1 MFHCCAAPMSF
12 QTAAGNGAKLIVL
25 PEMWNCPYSNDSF
38 PTYAE
43 DIDAGPSPSTDML
56 SAAAQ
61 EFGVTLVG
69 GSVPEKSN
77 GKLYN
82 TCCVFDHQ
90 GKLLAKHRQVP
101 GGCQQWTTCTASKCD
116 DLTHTPWL
124 CLKQLTTSRLLES
137 CILPQCIVAFAWE
150 QFLACELLPADYNTV
165 LADSCLV
172 LSVQARHSAG
182 CTLQ

>member
-1 MFHCCAAPMSF
+1 VLQLLAYSFFLEITRKLATPVEGIHSPPSLACHHTPHCSTLHTARHVDVFTSSSAFVHLLFHCCVVLVSF

-101 GGCQQWTTCTASKCD
+101 GSCQQWTYLHC
-116 DLTHTPWL
+116 
-124 CLKQLTTSRLLES
+124 
-137 CILPQCIVAFAWE
+137 
-150 QFLACELLPADYNTV
+150 
-165 LADSCLV
+165 
-172 LSVQARHSAG
+172 
-182 CTLQ
+182 